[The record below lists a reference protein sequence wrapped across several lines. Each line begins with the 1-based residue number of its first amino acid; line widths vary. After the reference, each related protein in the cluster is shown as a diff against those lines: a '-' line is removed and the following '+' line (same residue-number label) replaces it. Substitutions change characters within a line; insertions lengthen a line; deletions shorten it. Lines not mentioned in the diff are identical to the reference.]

1 MKNYRSS
8 LILCACILLAGSG
21 QLFAGGLFLNGVDIS
36 SARNQ
41 TLKNVNISISEDGTV
56 FIEAPHYQ
64 VREDDIFT
72 SLGKTYKGRFVDEK
86 HARVGHKGK
95 NHPNS
100 KIDPSNLPTY
110 KEFQDLSSKD
120 LKARKKLEQE
130 DELSSLKEDKIAR
143 KIDTKELHQDEIS
156 QDSLAK
162 DSLQEEKD
170 NLGSVAQEENEVKTD
185 KRSRKNSGNLL
196 RRDQREEL
204 SR

>member
-8 LILCACILLAGSG
+8 LVLCVCALLIGSS

-86 HARVGHKGK
+86 HARVGHQGK

-100 KIDPSNLPTY
+100 KVDPSNLPTY

-120 LKARKKLEQE
+120 LKVRKKLEQE
-130 DELSSLKEDKIAR
+130 AESLSLKEDKIAR
-143 KIDTKELHQDEIS
+143 RIDKKELQQDETN
-156 QDSLAK
+156 QDSVAK

-170 NLGSVAQEENEVKTD
+170 SLGSVDQEDYDVKTD